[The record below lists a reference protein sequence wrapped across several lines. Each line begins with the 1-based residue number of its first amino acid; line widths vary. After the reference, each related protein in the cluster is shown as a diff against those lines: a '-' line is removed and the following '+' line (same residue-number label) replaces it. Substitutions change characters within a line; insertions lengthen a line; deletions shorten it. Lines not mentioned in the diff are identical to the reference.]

1 MINHLRTYVK
11 SGLICRYLQNK
22 LICVIFIWKTAESL
36 TRNIIYRQKTT
47 LKKTYLHKCKKF
59 VDFRKQLLSVIIT
72 LLQRGPKTWKQFS
85 TLGLTFGRETGRQKQ
100 WLVCFEKVNL
110 ISVQTNRFRELKNVK
125 YMYYEYQ
132 LFENS
137 FKIQRQGFLI
147 FSNILKWCFYKHP
160 FWILLYF
167 SRSYE
172 KNYPK
177 WSLFLPQP
185 S

>member
-47 LKKTYLHKCKKF
+47 LKKTYLHKRKKF

-100 WLVCFEKVNL
+100 
-110 ISVQTNRFRELKNVK
+110 
-125 YMYYEYQ
+125 
-132 LFENS
+132 
-137 FKIQRQGFLI
+137 
-147 FSNILKWCFYKHP
+147 
-160 FWILLYF
+160 
-167 SRSYE
+167 
-172 KNYPK
+172 
-177 WSLFLPQP
+177 
-185 S
+185 